1 MDAAHV
7 SENTLWKK
15 VKFITEI
22 SRKRVRFVQNQY
34 FVQDKHYET
43 KTVFFKHLC
52 LLTLAHYQSFLI
64 IYRFTQG

>member
-15 VKFITEI
+15 VKFITQI
-22 SRKRVRFVQNQY
+22 SRKRFRFVRNQY

-43 KTVFFKHLC
+43 KTMFFKTCVYKL
-52 LLTLAHYQSFLI
+52 
-64 IYRFTQG
+64 